1 LIQSDIKLSISCIK
15 TPIQLAIID
24 KMNDDQLINKK
35 FHILQRNKIIRDSE
49 RFIYKEIGN
58 RINDSLEGL
67 NLSIEKCLEIGFS
80 SNNIYK
86 YILNRS
92 KNINYSVLDISKDLL
107 ISLPKSVNSFCID
120 HDKWTLKK
128 NQFNLI
134 ISNFYLH
141 LTNNIDKLLCNI
153 NLSLKNNGFFI
164 ASIPSNNN
172 LIELKNV
179 MLATDLKLY
188 GGAYRRFQDNLSI
201 QSISKLLKKNNFKDI
216 LIDIDTLNFQYKN
229 FQKLLSD
236 IKNLGNSYVFIDR
249 KKKFENKQYFKKAEE
264 IYWKKFSKNNKLNL
278 TIKIIYFS
286 GWKV

>member
-1 LIQSDIKLSISCIK
+1 
-15 TPIQLAIID
+15 
-24 KMNDDQLINKK
+24 MNDDQLINKK

-67 NLSIEKCLEIGFS
+67 NLSIEKCLEIGFA

-107 ISLPKSVNSFCID
+107 ISLPKSVNSFCAD

-134 ISNFYLH
+134 VSNFYLH

-164 ASIPSNNN
+164 ASIPSNSN

-179 MLATDLKLY
+179 MLSTDLKLY
-188 GGAYRRFQDNLSI
+188 GGAYRRFQDNLSV
-201 QSISKLLKKNNFKDI
+201 QSISKLLKKNNFKDL
-216 LIDIDTLNFQYKN
+216 LIDIDTLNFQYEN

-278 TIKIIYFS
+278 TFKIIYFS